1 MASNARLRLF
11 DLVMIVIGLVIG
23 MGIFRTAKDAAL
35 AALSPAIYFAAWI
48 TGGIIALC
56 GALTYA
62 EIGSRY
68 PVTGGY
74 YRVFSYAYHPSLAFA
89 LNCSILLSNAASIG
103 AVALIGSSYIL
114 PVIFP
119 AATPQMTQVVAIMAI
134 LIFCGVNVAGL
145 RLSAMAENMLMVIK
159 LLMLL
164 ALIAALFYPPAY
176 AENNVPLS
184 QPSGASWTAIISSFG
199 LSLVAVS
206 FTFGGYQQTIN
217 FGSEVENPSRNIP
230 KGIFTGIIVIIVLY
244 LLTNWAY
251 YSIIGFNELKDSG
264 EIASVVIRRVFGE
277 TGATVL
283 SVLLFFSVLA
293 YVNVSLLSNP
303 RVMFAMSEDGA
314 LPAVFKKRSV
324 NRGVYTVS
332 LAVFSLMAAIVV
344 FFAETFE
351 RTLAFTIFLDCFG
364 MVTSAA
370 AIFKLR
376 KQTRHL
382 DGKVYKMK
390 LYPLVPIVFILGYVL
405 ICIVVI
411 VNKTFIA
418 LAGTAFLF
426 GFGLLYFLIRRR

>member
-134 LIFCGVNVAGL
+134 LIFYGVNVAGL

-176 AENNVPLS
+176 AENYVPLA

-217 FGSEVENPSRNIP
+217 FGSEV
-230 KGIFTGIIVIIVLY
+230 
-244 LLTNWAY
+244 
-251 YSIIGFNELKDSG
+251 
-264 EIASVVIRRVFGE
+264 
-277 TGATVL
+277 
-283 SVLLFFSVLA
+283 
-293 YVNVSLLSNP
+293 
-303 RVMFAMSEDGA
+303 
-314 LPAVFKKRSV
+314 
-324 NRGVYTVS
+324 
-332 LAVFSLMAAIVV
+332 
-344 FFAETFE
+344 
-351 RTLAFTIFLDCFG
+351 
-364 MVTSAA
+364 
-370 AIFKLR
+370 
-376 KQTRHL
+376 
-382 DGKVYKMK
+382 
-390 LYPLVPIVFILGYVL
+390 
-405 ICIVVI
+405 
-411 VNKTFIA
+411 
-418 LAGTAFLF
+418 
-426 GFGLLYFLIRRR
+426 